1 MKFVPI
7 HLHQLFALY
16 QAEEVVSSIRHSVVN
31 DLTALSALCYRLKI
45 EHVIPL
51 AETDSGR
58 SAQDLLENIQ
68 AYVKLASRRLEVAF
82 LPAGLPAGAAID
94 VTAVLQELVARM
106 PAPRGVAVQVQGP
119 EAGQGTPPSLVIDA
133 AELELAVACLLENA
147 FESLDAG
154 AGGRVILR
162 AAAGPHD
169 TVRIEV
175 EDDGTTLG
183 SKARGRVFEPFFS
196 TKPEHLGLGLN
207 IARRIAER
215 WGGTVDFQPNVERG
229 VLSALSLP
237 RVPYGAAA

>member
-1 MKFVPI
+1 MKFVPV

-51 AETDSGR
+51 AETESGR

-82 LPAGLPAGAAID
+82 LPAGMPAGAAID
-94 VTAVLQELVARM
+94 VAAALRELVARM
-106 PAPRGVAVQVQGP
+106 PGPRGVVVQVQP
-119 EAGQGTPPSLVIDA
+119 EAGQGASPSLVIDA

-162 AAAGPHD
+162 AAAGPND

-175 EDDGTTLG
+175 EDDGAALG

-196 TKPEHLGLGLN
+196 TKPERLGLGLN
-207 IARRIAER
+207 IARRIAGR
-215 WGGTVDFQPNVERG
+215 WGGTVDFLPNVERG
-229 VLSALSLP
+229 VVSALSLP
-237 RVPYGAAA
+237 RVPYGTEG

>member
-1 MKFVPI
+1 MKFVPV

-51 AETDSGR
+51 AETESGR

-82 LPAGLPAGAAID
+82 LPAGMPAGAAID
-94 VTAVLQELVARM
+94 VAAALRELVARM
-106 PAPRGVAVQVQGP
+106 PGPRGVVVQVQP
-119 EAGQGTPPSLVIDA
+119 EAGQGASPSLVIDA

-162 AAAGPHD
+162 AAAGPND

-175 EDDGTTLG
+175 EDDGAAPG

-196 TKPEHLGLGLN
+196 TKPERLGLGLN
-207 IARRIAER
+207 IARRIAGR
-215 WGGTVDFQPNVERG
+215 WGGTVDFLPNVERG
-229 VLSALSLP
+229 VVSALSLP
-237 RVPYGAAA
+237 RVPYGTEG

>member
-1 MKFVPI
+1 MKYVPV

-51 AETDSGR
+51 AETESGR
-58 SAQDLLENIQ
+58 SAQDLVENIQ

-82 LPAGLPAGAAID
+82 LPAGMPAAAAVD
-94 VTAVLQELVARM
+94 VAAALRELVARM
-106 PAPRGVAVQVQGP
+106 PGPRGVVVQVQP
-119 EAGQGTPPSLVIDA
+119 EAGQGASPSLVIDA

-162 AAAGPHD
+162 AAAGPND

-175 EDDGTTLG
+175 EDDGATLG

-196 TKPEHLGLGLN
+196 TKPERLGLGLN
-207 IARRIAER
+207 IARRIAGR
-215 WGGTVDFQPNVERG
+215 WGGTVDFLPQVERG
-229 VLSALSLP
+229 VVSTLSLP
-237 RVPYGAAA
+237 RVPYGTEG